1 MIFLRSIAIWLIF
14 IIIESLNGTIRTL
27 WLVPVVGDLWAH
39 QISFVTGSLLIL
51 TISTIFV
58 RWLNA
63 TSLAQLISVGILWML
78 LTVVFEVSLGRWA
91 FGYSWTQIAAD
102 YNLFQGRLM
111 LIGLVILL
119 FAPLI
124 ATKVRG
130 IWIDR
135 NQLLKEFPSGTGRD
149 NAEI

>member
-27 WLVPVVGDLWAH
+27 WLMPSLGELRAH
-39 QISFVTGSLLIL
+39 QLSFMTGSLLIL
-51 TISTIFV
+51 TIATIFV

-63 TSLAQLISVGILWML
+63 TSLAQLMSVGVLWML
-78 LTVVFEVSLGRWA
+78 LTVLFEVSLGRWA
-91 FGYSWTQIAAD
+91 FGYSWAQIAAD
-102 YNLFQGRLM
+102 YNLFQGKLM
-111 LIGLVILL
+111 SIGLVLL
-119 FAPLI
+119 LLAPLI
-124 ATKVRG
+124 ATKVRD

-135 NQLLKEFPSGTGRD
+135 NQLLKESQSGTGGD

>member
-27 WLVPVVGDLWAH
+27 WLVQVVGDLWAH

-63 TSLAQLISVGILWML
+63 TSLAQLISVGVLWML

-111 LIGLVILL
+111 SIGLVLLL

-124 ATKVRG
+124 ATKFRG
-130 IWIDR
+130 TWISP
-135 NQLLKEFPSGTGRD
+135 NQPLTKSPSKNG
-149 NAEI
+149 

>member
-78 LTVVFEVSLGRWA
+78 LTVVFEVSWDAGHLGIP
-91 FGYSWTQIAAD
+91 GHKLLLTTIYSKAD
-102 YNLFQGRLM
+102 
-111 LIGLVILL
+111 
-119 FAPLI
+119 
-124 ATKVRG
+124 
-130 IWIDR
+130 
-135 NQLLKEFPSGTGRD
+135 
-149 NAEI
+149 

>member
-14 IIIESLNGTIRTL
+14 IIIESLNGTVRTL
-27 WLVPVVGDLWAH
+27 WLAPSIGDLWAH

-51 TISTIFV
+51 VISTIFV

-63 TSLAQLISVGILWML
+63 TSLAQLMSVGVLWML

-91 FGYSWTQIAAD
+91 FGYSWAQIAAD
-102 YNLFQGRLM
+102 YNLFQGKLM
-111 LIGLVILL
+111 SIGLVLLL

-124 ATKVRG
+124 ATKVKN
-130 IWIDR
+130 ISIDR
-135 NQLLKEFPSGTGRD
+135 NQLLKEFQSETGGD

>member
-27 WLVPVVGDLWAH
+27 WLVPIVGDLWAH

-63 TSLAQLISVGILWML
+63 TSLAQLMSVGILWML

-91 FGYSWTQIAAD
+91 FGYSWIQIAAD
-102 YNLFQGRLM
+102 YNLLQGRLM
-111 LIGLVILL
+111 SLGLVLL
-119 FAPLI
+119 VLAPLI
-124 ATKVRG
+124 ATKIRDG
-130 IWIDR
+130 SIDR
-135 NQLLKEFPSGTGRD
+135 RPRLS
-149 NAEI
+149 